1 MTSRRFAA
9 LGLLATAC
17 STTTVATSADPR
29 AHAWLAEH
37 AGSEMQIETT
47 DRGPDQRGVVLEAA
61 SPTQITFRTRADTVV
76 PIDRASRLT
85 VVGHG
90 RGALDGA
97 LIGIAV
103 GVLGGALYGATR
115 GLDAYESSMDCTIV
129 CNNSDAA
136 EWGALMYGV
145 LGVVLG
151 TVTGAVG
158 GHRDVLDLR

>member
-1 MTSRRFAA
+1 M
-9 LGLLATAC
+9 
-17 STTTVATSADPR
+17 
-29 AHAWLAEH
+29 
-37 AGSEMQIETT
+37 
-47 DRGPDQRGVVLEAA
+47 
-61 SPTQITFRTRADTVV
+61 
-76 PIDRASRLT
+76 
-85 VVGHG
+85 VGHG

-151 TVTGAVG
+151 TVTGAVV

>member
-76 PIDRASRLT
+76 PIDRAMPPPSTRT
-85 VVGHG
+85 V
-90 RGALDGA
+90 RGPAGSPWS
-97 LIGIAV
+97 G
-103 GVLGGALYGATR
+103 T
-115 GLDAYESSMDCTIV
+115 
-129 CNNSDAA
+129 DAA
-136 EWGALMYGV
+136 RWTA
-145 LGVVLG
+145 
-151 TVTGAVG
+151 
-158 GHRDVLDLR
+158 R